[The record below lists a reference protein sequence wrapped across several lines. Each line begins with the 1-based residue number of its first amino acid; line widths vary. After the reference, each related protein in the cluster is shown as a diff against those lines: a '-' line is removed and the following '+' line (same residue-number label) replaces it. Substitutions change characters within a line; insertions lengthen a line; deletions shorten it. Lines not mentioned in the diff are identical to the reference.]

1 MVTAAAG
8 AVAGEIVSRRRSS
21 RGSRPRLNAPEPEAA
36 VACGAA
42 GPALTVGLRRHHQR
56 VAAEQDVPAKLV
68 RAAIQVESAYN
79 VGRPRRMG

>member
-1 MVTAAAG
+1 
-8 AVAGEIVSRRRSS
+8 
-21 RGSRPRLNAPEPEAA
+21 
-36 VACGAA
+36 
-42 GPALTVGLRRHHQR
+42 